1 LTNQLFTWPSVR
13 HDLKPVPV
21 PSFEELE
28 RQTREAARAEGLAEG
43 RRQAELELAPKI
55 KALQLLQQSLEQH
68 RVQMEEQQ
76 IAEIVEFL
84 RGAFSALLG
93 STLRVEPE
101 IFKLMLRQSIDALP
115 DSGPL
120 SIRAHPDVALA
131 LDGLMDQAVTP
142 DSSLPPF
149 AVQVDSDRASWSA
162 DLVAEFRCL
171 LEQGV
176 SFER

>member
-1 LTNQLFTWPSVR
+1 MTNQVFTWPSVR
-13 HDLKPVPV
+13 QALKPVPI

-28 RQTREAARAEGLAEG
+28 RQTRETARAEGLAEG
-43 RRQAELELAPKI
+43 RRQAELELAPRI
-55 KALQLLQQSLEQH
+55 KTLQVLQQSLEQY

-84 RGAFSALLG
+84 RGVFSALLG

-101 IFKLMLRQSIDALP
+101 VFKVMLRQAIDAMP
-115 DSGPL
+115 GSGTL
-120 SIRAHPDVALA
+120 SIRAHPEVAQALA
-131 LDGLMDQAVTP
+131 DLMDQAVTA
-142 DSSLPPF
+142 DASLPPF

-162 DLVAEFRCL
+162 DLVAEFNCL

-176 SFER
+176 SFEP

>member
-1 LTNQLFTWPSVR
+1 MTNQLFTWPSVR
-13 HDLKPVPV
+13 HDLKPAPI

-43 RRQAELELAPKI
+43 RRQAELELAPRI
-55 KALQLLQQSLEQH
+55 KTLQLLQQSLEQH

-101 IFKLMLRQSIDALP
+101 VFKVMLRQAIDAMP
-115 DSGPL
+115 GSGTPT
-120 SIRAHPDVALA
+120 IRAHPEVAKALA
-131 LDGLMDQAVTP
+131 GLMDQAVTA
-142 DSSLPPF
+142 DASLPLF
-149 AVQVDSDRASWSA
+149 TVQVDSDRAGWSA
-162 DLVAEFRCL
+162 DLVAEFNCL

>member
-1 LTNQLFTWPSVR
+1 MTNQLFTWPSVR

-43 RRQAELELAPKI
+43 RRQAELELASRI
-55 KALQLLQQSLEQH
+55 KPLQLLQQSLEQH
-68 RVQMEEQQ
+68 RVTMEARQT
-76 IAEIVEFL
+76 AEIVEFL
-84 RGAFSALLG
+84 RGAFLALLG

-101 IFKLMLRQSIDALP
+101 VFNDMLRQAIDALP
-115 DSGPL
+115 GSGTL
-120 SIRAHPDVALA
+120 SIRAHPEVAQA
-131 LDGLMDQAVTP
+131 LDGLMDQAVTA
-142 DSSLPPF
+142 DASLPPF
-149 AVQVDSDRASWSA
+149 VVQVDADRASWSA
-162 DLVAEFRCL
+162 DLVAEFNCL